1 LAREFVAGDAT
12 DVTGMPGRYA
22 SALFDLAKE
31 TDSIEEIEK
40 QLTRF
45 EELLDGSP
53 DLQRLVRSPVF
64 SSEEQLKA
72 ITAVLDK
79 AGIAVLDKAG
89 VAGLAGNFIKLAAAN
104 RRLFAIRD
112 MIAGFKA
119 AAARARGEISAAV
132 TVAEPLADKHLD
144 ALRQALRE
152 VTGKDVR
159 LAVKV
164 DPSILG
170 GLVVQLGSRMVD
182 TSLKTK
188 LNGIRHAMKEVG

>member
-1 LAREFVAGDAT
+1 VAGDAT
-12 DVTGMPGRYA
+12 DVTGMAGRYA

-31 TDSIEEIEK
+31 SGAVEAVEK
-40 QLTRF
+40 DLARF
-45 EELLDGSP
+45 AAMLDGSP

-64 SSEEQLKA
+64 SSEDQSKA
-72 ITAVLDK
+72 VTAVLDR
-79 AGIAVLDKAG
+79 AGIG
-89 VAGLAGNFIKLAAAN
+89 GLAGNFIKLVAAN

-112 MIAGFKA
+112 MITGFKA
-119 AAARARGEISAAV
+119 AAARARGEVTASV
-132 TVAEPLADKHLD
+132 TVAEPLADKHLES
-144 ALRQALRE
+144 LRQALRE

>member
-1 LAREFVAGDAT
+1 MAGDAT
-12 DVTGMPGRYA
+12 DVTGMAGRYA
-22 SALFDLAKE
+22 SALFELAKE
-31 TDSIEEIEK
+31 SGAVERIETDLS
-40 QLTRF
+40 RF
-45 EELLDGSP
+45 EALLDGSP
-53 DLQRLVRSPVF
+53 DLQRLVRSPAF
-64 SSEEQLKA
+64 SSEEQLRA
-72 ITAVLDK
+72 IAAVLEK
-79 AGIAVLDKAG
+79 AGIG
-89 VAGLAGNFIKLAAAN
+89 GLAGNFVKLVASN

-112 MIAGFKA
+112 MIRGFKA
-119 AAARARGEISAAV
+119 ATARARGEISASV
-132 TVAEPLADKHLD
+132 TVAEPLAEKHLES
-144 ALRQALRE
+144 LRQALRE

>member
-1 LAREFVAGDAT
+1 MAGDAT
-12 DVTGMPGRYA
+12 DATGMAGRYA
-22 SALFDLAKE
+22 SALFDLAK
-31 TDSIEEIEK
+31 DSGATEQIEK
-40 QLTRF
+40 DLSRF
-45 EELLDGSP
+45 EALLEGSP
-53 DLQRLVRSPVF
+53 ELQRLVRSPVF
-64 SSEEQLKA
+64 SSEDQLKA
-72 ITAVLDK
+72 IAAVLDK
-79 AGIAVLDKAG
+79 AAIG
-89 VAGLAGNFIKLAAAN
+89 GLAGNFIKLAAAN

-119 AAARARGEISAAV
+119 AAARARGEISASV
-132 TVAEPLADKHLD
+132 TVAEPLAEKHLES
-144 ALRQALRE
+144 LRQALHE

>member
-1 LAREFVAGDAT
+1 MAGDAT
-12 DVTGMPGRYA
+12 DVTGMAGRYA
-22 SALFDLAKE
+22 SALFELAKE
-31 TDSIEEIEK
+31 SGAVERIETD
-40 QLTRF
+40 LTRF
-45 EELLDGSP
+45 EALLDGSP
-53 DLQRLVRSPVF
+53 DLQRLVRSPAF
-64 SSEEQLKA
+64 SSEEQRRA
-72 ITAVLDK
+72 IAAVLDK
-79 AGIAVLDKAG
+79 AGIG
-89 VAGLAGNFIKLAAAN
+89 GLAGNFVKLVAAN
-104 RRLFAIRD
+104 RRLFSIRD

-119 AAARARGEISAAV
+119 AAARARGEISASV
-132 TVAEPLADKHLD
+132 TVAEPLAEKHLES
-144 ALRQALRE
+144 LRKALRE